1 MDICAMSRGV
11 RFMLV
16 STFAFSLMQL
26 CVKYLPHIPTPELIL
41 FRSVISLLLSLV
53 FLIQN
58 GISPLGNDRKG
69 LFMRGFFGMMAL
81 TLFFLTLQN
90 MPMATAVTL
99 QYLSP
104 IFTSVIA
111 VFFLKERIR
120 HIQWV
125 FYISAF
131 TGVLLIKGFDDR
143 VTIPYLLAG
152 VGSALFAGVAYNFI
166 RRARDT
172 DHPVVVVLYFPL
184 VAIPVMAVASW
195 FMWVTPKWSDWPII
209 LLLGICTQIG
219 QVYMTK
225 ALQAEKANIV
235 TSLKYLGAVYALLY
249 GYFLFGESYGM
260 VALLGFGLVLTG
272 VVGNVMRGE
281 T

>member
-1 MDICAMSRGV
+1 
-11 RFMLV
+11 MLV

-41 FRSVISLLLSLV
+41 FRSAISFILSLG
-53 FLIQN
+53 FLLQA
-58 GISPLGNDRKG
+58 GIHPLGNDRKG

-104 IFTSVIA
+104 VFTSVIA
-111 VFFLKERIR
+111 VFVLRERIR
-120 HIQWV
+120 PIQWL
-125 FYISAF
+125 FFALAF
-131 TGVLLIKGFDDR
+131 GGVLLIKGVDAR
-143 VTIPYLLAG
+143 VSTLYLIAG
-152 VGSALFAGVAYNFI
+152 IASAVFAGVAYNFI
-166 RRARDT
+166 RRARDS
-172 DHPVVVVLYFPL
+172 DHPVVVVFYFPL
-184 VAIPVMAVASW
+184 VALPVMAVASW
-195 FMWVTPKWSDWPII
+195 FMWVTPDWKDWPVII
-209 LLLGICTQIG
+209 LLGIFTQVG

-249 GYFLFGESYGM
+249 GYFLFGESYPA
-260 VALLGFGLVLTG
+260 VAFVGFALVLAG
-272 VVGNVMRGE
+272 VLGNVMAKE
-281 T
+281 KAA

>member
-1 MDICAMSRGV
+1 
-11 RFMLV
+11 MLV

-209 LLLGICTQIG
+209 LLLGIFTQIG

>member
-1 MDICAMSRGV
+1 MK
-11 RFMLV
+11 FMLV

-41 FRSVISLLLSLV
+41 FRSAISFALSLG
-53 FLIQN
+53 FLLKA
-58 GISPLGNDRKG
+58 GIHPLGNDRKG

-125 FYISAF
+125 FYAAAF
-131 TGVLLIKGFDDR
+131 VGVVLIKGFDER
-143 VTIPYLLAG
+143 VTLPYLIAG

-172 DHPVVVVLYFPL
+172 DHPVVVVFYFPL
-184 VAIPVMAVASW
+184 VALPVMAVASL
-195 FMWVTPKWSDWPII
+195 FVWVTPSITDWPVI
-209 LLLGICTQIG
+209 LLLGIFTQIG

-249 GYFLFGESYGM
+249 GYFLFGESYGL
-260 VALLGFGLVLTG
+260 VALIGFGLVLAG
-272 VVGNVMRGE
+272 VVGNVILKKDKAA
-281 T
+281 

>member
-1 MDICAMSRGV
+1 
-11 RFMLV
+11 MLL

-26 CVKYLPHIPTPELIL
+26 CVKYLSHIPTPELIL
-41 FRSVISLLLSLV
+41 FRSVISLVLSLT
-53 FLIQN
+53 FLLQN

-81 TLFFLTLQN
+81 TLFFVTLQN

-120 HIQWV
+120 NFQWA
-125 FYISAF
+125 FYVLALV
-131 TGVLLIKGFDDR
+131 GVLLIRGFDQR
-143 VTIPYLLAG
+143 VTLTYLLAG
-152 VGSALFAGVAYNFI
+152 IGSAIFAGVAYNFI

-195 FMWVTPKWSDWPII
+195 FMWVTPSPKDWPII
-209 LLLGICTQIG
+209 LLLGIFTQIG
-219 QVYMTK
+219 QVFMTK

-249 GYFLFGESYGM
+249 GYFLFGESYGF
-260 VALLGFGLVLTG
+260 VALFGFGLVLAG
-272 VVGNVMRGE
+272 VMGNVVKGSG
-281 T
+281 